1 MQLKSEILVLSNKF
15 QRANEK
21 IAMQSKLVQLWYSL
35 ETVNIFPWK
44 TLYFMLMH
52 KAHDSFVPVTSRTQC
67 SHLPICHSISNLE
80 IFIYPR
86 LKQPPKLKHYCK
98 LEVYFSRSANW
109 PFSEQRQCFR
119 VIFGWHACRNEASWC
134 GGRLLAAQVCEQDFF
149 TLVSIL
155 ATLPFLGVHAWLML
169 FNTDFFHLGKAVFTS
184 CGQLIAFWISCSL
197 GRAVTVLLAARCSN
211 MNCLLRMLFQWNIPS
226 YCNWLVMPTVHWSTT
241 HFHLVKARFFPKEM
255 SLQGFIATVH

>member
-1 MQLKSEILVLSNKF
+1 MTVLFLSQAEHSVPIYPFVTAFQTWKYSPTQLK
-15 QRANEK
+15 
-21 IAMQSKLVQLWYSL
+21 
-35 ETVNIFPWK
+35 
-44 TLYFMLMH
+44 
-52 KAHDSFVPVTSRTQC
+52 
-67 SHLPICHSISNLE
+67 
-80 IFIYPR
+80 

-109 PFSEQRQCFR
+109 PFAERPSFR
-119 VIFGWHACRNEASWC
+119 VIFGWHACRNEASWY